1 MLTIFGHFSL
11 VNLRQNQVVKI
22 TRNKVPDIQRCS
34 QLEKM
39 KKILLIII
47 VITTTVHKGI
57 ACSCGDYLLDL
68 PIKEMGWT
76 QSKSEGISSISDI
89 IFSGTLLE
97 YHPIEEERLDFLY
110 KKTVEYRYELVFKL
124 IKSYKGDSHD
134 TIRIRTNRGNDA
146 CGFGAK
152 ENTDCLIFANK
163 NGNGFYYTYRSDC
176 CKSISKEQDEKRYKK
191 YIDFLESIVNMK
203 DGDFNYKQT
212 RTYWNGGYP
221 NQSDTLDLISYQIR
235 NGKFEG
241 EWKITDRRGRI
252 IEQGQYRNGQKI
264 GTWKIVSIYES
275 EYEGMST
282 ETELVEYYDGKR
294 LKSEIVI
301 EDEEFNFELGKY
313 ETVRIQ
319 KLNKEYEY
327 K

>member
-1 MLTIFGHFSL
+1 MKEGI
-11 VNLRQNQVVKI
+11 I
-22 TRNKVPDIQRCS
+22 TLLFILCIIQ
-34 QLEKM
+34 
-39 KKILLIII
+39 
-47 VITTTVHKGI
+47 GGF
-57 ACSCGDYLLDL
+57 ACSCSDYLLDL
-68 PIKEMGWT
+68 PIKEMGLT
-76 QSKSEGISSISDI
+76 QSKSEGISSLSDM
-89 IFSGTLLE
+89 IFSGTLLA
-97 YHPIEEERLDFLY
+97 YYPIEEERLDYLN
-110 KKTVEYRYELVFKL
+110 KKSVQYRYELVFKL
-124 IKSYKGDSHD
+124 IKSYKGNNQD
-134 TIRIRTNRGNDA
+134 TIRIRTNRGSDA
-146 CGFGAK
+146 CGFDA
-152 ENTDCLIFANK
+152 EVNTDCLIFANQE
-163 NGNGFYYTYRSDC
+163 GNGFYYTYRSDC

-191 YIDFLESIVNMK
+191 YVDFLESIINMN
-203 DGDFNYKQT
+203 DGEYLFKQT
-212 RTYWNGGYP
+212 RSYWNGGHQ

-294 LKSEIVI
+294 LRSKIVI
-301 EDEEFNFELGKY
+301 EDEKFNFELGKY

-319 KLNKEYEY
+319 KINKEYEY